1 MTFTLLSAFPVTEA
15 WSLLQNL
22 WVWMGNTYIINVAEI
37 SITFKQLLV
46 YTTLFSIVAL
56 TVKSA
61 IILFVGE

>member
-15 WSLLQNL
+15 WNLLYNL